1 MTDTADTARA
11 YLATFLPQHRADELA
26 GEIVDDVG
34 PDADRTALV
43 GAAHDRLTAEV
54 RVTDGVAAD
63 VLVRELGMTSD
74 EVAGVLGVAPEEV
87 EAAVD
92 EATAV
97 ERELDQEPGA
107 VRAREHPGA
116 AAPPT
121 DRSPPTDPSPPVRY
135 VFDAEAAPAQEE
147 PAQKEPSELI
157 DEVLG
162 GRADGRWIGAVV
174 VGVLVTIALGAAI
187 AMSMTGSAGDDG
199 TDDGTTATGEITVTD
214 SRTTDRM
221 GDEGPGPATEV
232 FTPEDRVIFWFSYEP
247 VDGPADVQLVLL
259 RDGEELISPT
269 FPLSRGRT
277 DSHVTVPPVVTE
289 EPGSYRIE
297 LRRDGRVL
305 DQTPFRVEA
314 Q

>member
-1 MTDTADTARA
+1 MTDTAETARA

-26 GEIVDDVG
+26 REIVDDVG

-74 EVAGVLGVAPEEV
+74 EVAGVLGVAPEDV
-87 EAAVD
+87 KAAVD
-92 EATAV
+92 EATAI
-97 ERELDQEPGA
+97 ERELEQQLEQEPGA
-107 VRAREHPGA
+107 VEAREHRG

-121 DRSPPTDPSPPVRY
+121 DRSPPVRY
-135 VFDAEAAPAQEE
+135 VFDAEAAPAQDE
-147 PAQKEPSELI
+147 PAQEEPSELT
-157 DEVLG
+157 DEVLR

-199 TDDGTTATGEITVTD
+199 ADDGTTATGEITVTD

-221 GDEGPGPATEV
+221 GDEGPGPALQV

-247 VDGPADVQLVLL
+247 VGGPADVQLVLL
-259 RDGEELISPT
+259 RDERELISPT

-277 DSHVTVPPVVTE
+277 DSHVTVPQVVTE

-297 LRRDGRVL
+297 LRSDGRVL
-305 DQTPFRVEA
+305 DRTLFRVEA